1 MGKQDKSSFSVTCNL
16 LSQYLKQNGSFADLM
31 AKGSSHRPP
40 TPMKLFPGAVVPD
53 EQSKET
59 QISEQ
64 KAPKSMDLFPQQS
77 GFGLSHSANQSH
89 LGNSPLTIFYG
100 GKVLVFDNFPA
111 EKARDL
117 MQMAR
122 TQTAAAVKPA
132 TSSIPASNPQANTSE
147 MPIARRASLHRFLE
161 KRKERIIA
169 KAPYQ
174 VNGSPASMIKP
185 EDKKSWLGLA
195 PQLSDEDRKFEY
207 RR

>member
-1 MGKQDKSSFSVTCNL
+1 MNKSKKLKFLNKKPPNQWTC
-16 LSQYLKQNGSFADLM
+16 
-31 AKGSSHRPP
+31 
-40 TPMKLFPGAVVPD
+40 
-53 EQSKET
+53 
-59 QISEQ
+59 
-64 KAPKSMDLFPQQS
+64 FPQHS

-89 LGNSPLTIFYG
+89 LENAPLTIFYG

-111 EKARDL
+111 EKAKDL

-122 TQTAAAVKPA
+122 TQTA
-132 TSSIPASNPQANTSE
+132 TSPIPALNPQPNSSE

-195 PQLSDEDRKFEY
+195 PQLAEDDRKFEY